1 MQSRAKVVS
10 SIMAKKYAMGVT
22 HSLIDIP
29 VGPTAK
35 VTTMAEAKDW
45 KKRFEY
51 VGNKLG
57 MKMSVQINQA
67 NEVIGNGV

>member
-35 VTTMAEAKDW
+35 VTNQKDAKKMA
-45 KKRFEY
+45 KRF
-51 VGNKLG
+51 K
-57 MKMSVQINQA
+57 A
-67 NEVIGNGV
+67 IGNALGIKTEATITKAIQPI

>member
-1 MQSRAKVVS
+1 MQSKAKVVS

-35 VTTMAEAKDW
+35 VTSMKEARDW
-45 KKRFEY
+45 KKRFEL
-51 VGNKLG
+51 VGTKL
-57 MKMSVQINQA
+57 
-67 NEVIGNGV
+67 

>member
-35 VTTMAEAKDW
+35 VSTMEEALDW
-45 KKRFEY
+45 KKKFEY
-51 VGNKLG
+51 VGEKL
-57 MKMSVQINQA
+57 
-67 NEVIGNGV
+67 

>member
-35 VTTMAEAKDW
+35 VSSMKEAKDW
-45 KKRFEY
+45 KKKFEY
-51 VGNKLG
+51 VGKKL
-57 MKMSVQINQA
+57 
-67 NEVIGNGV
+67 

>member
-35 VTTMAEAKDW
+35 VSSMKEAKDR
-45 KKRFEY
+45 KKKFEY
-51 VGNKLG
+51 VGKKL
-57 MKMSVQINQA
+57 
-67 NEVIGNGV
+67 